1 MRGQMSGPSDLNLWH
16 RIEGYNFDQPDINLP
31 FSARLARENG
41 WPPEFAQ
48 RVVEEYKKF
57 VYLMCVS
64 DEMLTPSQE
73 VDEAWHLHLVY
84 TRSYWDNFCR
94 GVLGRDIHHEP
105 TEGGAAENAKFHDCY
120 RRTKERYQEEFGTM
134 PPSDI
139 WPGEQIRYGD
149 AERHTV
155 VETSRLPYVTKSQLG
170 TAAFYAFF
178 VLWAGWSLDWNSSA
192 WMLIVGMAAFVAVTR
207 LLPVGRPRR
216 NRQNANGGGC
226 GGGGGGCGDGG
237 GGCGGGGE

>member
-1 MRGQMSGPSDLNLWH
+1 MSGPSDLNLWH

-105 TEGGAAENAKFHDCY
+105 TEGGAAENAK
-120 RRTKERYQEEFGTM
+120 
-134 PPSDI
+134 P
-139 WPGEQIRYGD
+139 
-149 AERHTV
+149 
-155 VETSRLPYVTKSQLG
+155 
-170 TAAFYAFF
+170 
-178 VLWAGWSLDWNSSA
+178 
-192 WMLIVGMAAFVAVTR
+192 R
-207 LLPVGRPRR
+207 LLQANEGTVSGRIRHNAAVRHLAGRADSLRRRRATHGRRDIAVAICHEEPTRHPLPSMPSSFCGQDGVSIGIRPR
-216 NRQNANGGGC
+216 GC
-226 GGGGGGCGDGG
+226 
-237 GGCGGGGE
+237 